1 MKARPALAGLAIV
14 GALAIVD
21 AGPALASTT
30 APTIY
35 PSSSY
40 GGAAV
45 KCVQRALNWH
55 YGINLAVDGYY
66 GSATTS
72 WVKRVQAE
80 NHLNQ
85 DGITGPLTGNKLMGS
100 LDNAGLHSAC
110 YGYIPTTY

>member
-1 MKARPALAGLAIV
+1 MNARRILASVATA
-14 GALAIVD
+14 GALVAISV
-21 AGPALASTT
+21 GPASASTT

-55 YGINLAVDGYY
+55 YGLNMAVDGYY
-66 GSATTS
+66 GATTKY
-72 WVKRVQAE
+72 WVQQVQYE
-80 NHLNQ
+80 NNLSP

-110 YGYIPTTY
+110 YPYIPTTY

>member
-1 MKARPALAGLAIV
+1 MKARLALASVATAGVLAVIC
-14 GALAIVD
+14 G
-21 AGPALASTT
+21 GPASASTT

-40 GGAAV
+40 GGTAV

-66 GSATTS
+66 GASTTY
-72 WVKRVQAE
+72 WVKQVQAE
-80 NHLNQ
+80 NGLSQ
-85 DGITGPLTGNKLMGS
+85 DGITGPWTGNKLMGS

-110 YGYIPTTY
+110 YGSIPTTY